1 MAIQIQ
7 EIKKMIYEA
16 YPKLSGVAKTY
27 VEALDNV
34 VTLYTNTVEEII
46 HRQCAYIYLN
56 LIPEPDNKQQKLVK
70 QRLFDMSQGRKP
82 RETLG
87 EVPTDMLTEEEASE
101 IMIIFEKETFH
112 KLEKGE
118 KITLDDYVNFARKY
132 GYSIGKVLVAS
143 AWLDEHL
150 SNKAIEARNVAYEE
164 ITFA

>member
-16 YPKLSGVAKTY
+16 YPKLSGVVKTY

-56 LIPEPDNKQQKLVK
+56 LIPEPDNDQQKLVK
-70 QRLFDMSQGRKP
+70 QKILDISQGRKP
-82 RETLG
+82 REILDG
-87 EVPTDMLTEEEASE
+87 PPDGIMSEEEALE
-101 IMIIFEKETFH
+101 IMFAFEKATFP

-118 KITLDDYVNFARKY
+118 KITLDDYLSFAKKH
-132 GYSIGKVLVAS
+132 GCSVEKVLVAS
-143 AWLDEHL
+143 AWRDDHL
-150 SNKAIEARNVAYEE
+150 TIKAIEARNASYEL
-164 ITFA
+164 ITSA